1 MTGSMPAA
9 GVLAAFGLKGAP
21 VPLTGGQGTAWLVN
35 QAVVKPLD
43 MDPALLAWQGAL
55 LKRLRGRRD
64 FRVSVP
70 LSTKDGDWTANGWT
84 AWRYEP
90 GAHAPRRWHDI
101 IGVGQRLHAAL
112 EAEPEPSF
120 LRARTD
126 RWAIGDR
133 VAWGESPA
141 ADYAGTKHLAAL
153 TEALRPLD
161 LRRQLVHG
169 DLTGN
174 VLFHDSL
181 PPLVIDLSP
190 YWRPPLF
197 ASAVVIADA
206 LVFEGAGEEVI
217 EPLRHEPAFPQCLL
231 RALIYRAV
239 TDHLARPDLQRA
251 DADDP
256 YLRAVQIATRV
267 VGNP

>member
-9 GVLAAFGLKGAP
+9 GVLAAFGLQGAP
-21 VPLTGGQGTAWLVN
+21 VPLTGGQGTAWLVD

-43 MDPALLAWQGAL
+43 MDPALLAWQAAL
-55 LKRLRGRRD
+55 FERLRGRRD

-70 LSTKDGDWTANGWT
+70 LPTEGGDWTASGWT

-90 GAHAPRRWHDI
+90 ASHAPGRWHDI

-112 EAEPEPSF
+112 EAEPEPSC

-141 ADYAGTKHLAAL
+141 ADYAGTKHLSAL
-153 TEALRPLD
+153 TEALRPLE

-206 LVFEGAGEEVI
+206 LVFGGAGEDVI
-217 EPLRHEPAFPQCLL
+217 EPLRHIPAFPQCLL

-239 TDHLARPDLQRA
+239 TDHLARPDLQRG
-251 DADDP
+251 DAQDP
-256 YLRAVQIATRV
+256 YLRAVQIAMRV